1 MKIIKKIEQG
11 IIKTPDYIKENLR
24 KFKDRLGEKGV
35 RRFRNASF
43 AIMICAIA
51 GTSTV
56 VLAAD
61 DPLSV
66 VNNLSNF
73 IFGLI
78 RAVGMIILGFSIVQI
93 GLSIKSHDPSQR
105 ANGFLTLAGGIVIT
119 FAKEILSMI
128 TGG

>member
-1 MKIIKKIEQG
+1 MKKMNNFI
-11 IIKTPDYIKENLR
+11 
-24 KFKDRLGEKGV
+24 KFKKGLGEKGYK
-35 RRFRNASF
+35 RFRVF
-43 AIMICAIA
+43 AYTLLLLAIC

-78 RAVGMIILGFSIVQI
+78 RAVGMIILGFGIVQV
-93 GLSIKSHDPSQR
+93 GMSLKSHDPTQR
-105 ANGFLTLAGGIVIT
+105 ANGIMTLAGGTVIT
-119 FAKEILSMI
+119 FAKEILSLI

>member
-1 MKIIKKIEQG
+1 MKKLEKLENIIINLP
-11 IIKTPDYIKENLR
+11 TYMKENIN
-24 KFKDRLGEKGV
+24 KFKDRLGTKNLK
-35 RRFRNASF
+35 RFKNASF
-43 AIMICAIA
+43 GLLAIAIMVS
-51 GTSTV
+51 GNV

-119 FAKEILSMI
+119 FAKEILNMI

>member
-1 MKIIKKIEQG
+1 MKKVINNFQ
-11 IIKTPDYIKENLR
+11 
-24 KFKDRLGEKGV
+24 KFKNGLGKK
-35 RRFRNASF
+35 RYKRFKIF
-43 AIMICAIA
+43 AFVLMLLAIG

-119 FAKEILSMI
+119 FAKEILNMI

>member
-1 MKIIKKIEQG
+1 MKNIKKFE
-11 IIKTPDYIKENLR
+11 E
-24 KFKDRLGEKGV
+24 RLGKKKLKL
-35 RRFRNASF
+35 FRIGAVGIFSM
-43 AIMICAIA
+43 AILLS
-51 GTSTV
+51 GNV

-78 RAVGMIILGFSIVQI
+78 RAIGMIILAFSVVQI

-105 ANGFLTLAGGIVIT
+105 ANGFLTFAGGIVIT
-119 FAKEILSMI
+119 FAKEILNMI

>member
-1 MKIIKKIEQG
+1 MKKVINNFQ
-11 IIKTPDYIKENLR
+11 
-24 KFKDRLGEKGV
+24 KFKNGLGKKGYK
-35 RRFRNASF
+35 RFKIF
-43 AIMICAIA
+43 AYILMLLAIG

-78 RAVGMIILGFSIVQI
+78 RAVGMIILG
-93 GLSIKSHDPSQR
+93 L
-105 ANGFLTLAGGIVIT
+105 IVIT
-119 FAKEILSMI
+119 FAKEILNMI

>member
-1 MKIIKKIEQG
+1 MKNIKKFE
-11 IIKTPDYIKENLR
+11 E
-24 KFKDRLGEKGV
+24 RLGKKKLKL
-35 RRFRNASF
+35 FRIG
-43 AIMICAIA
+43 AISVFSMAILLS
-51 GTSTV
+51 GNI

-61 DPLSV
+61 DPLTV

-78 RAVGMIILGFSIVQI
+78 RAIGMIILAFSVVQI

-105 ANGFLTLAGGIVIT
+105 ANGFLTFAGGIVIT
-119 FAKEILSMI
+119 FAKEILNMI

>member
-1 MKIIKKIEQG
+1 MKKMNNFK
-11 IIKTPDYIKENLR
+11 
-24 KFKDRLGEKGV
+24 KFKNGLGEKGYK
-35 RRFRNASF
+35 RFRVF
-43 AIMICAIA
+43 AYTLLLLAIC

-105 ANGFLTLAGGIVIT
+105 ANAVMGVLGGVIIFCT
-119 FAKEILSMI
+119 KQILKII

>member
-1 MKIIKKIEQG
+1 MKKMNNFK
-11 IIKTPDYIKENLR
+11 
-24 KFKDRLGEKGV
+24 KFKNGLGEKGYK
-35 RRFRNASF
+35 RFRVLAYTLLLL
-43 AIMICAIA
+43 AIC

-93 GLSIKSHDPSQR
+93 GWSIKSHDPSQR

-119 FAKEILSMI
+119 FAKEILNMI